1 MCTSY
6 SDQCKA
12 YKHWQLDNSDYSEIY
27 HVASKYI
34 SHKTMHGFLLKRW
47 LISGLGKEV
56 NKIIL
61 GIVKE
66 QKAKAL
72 QSPMGTGQKV

>member
-1 MCTSY
+1 
-6 SDQCKA
+6 
-12 YKHWQLDNSDYSEIY
+12 
-27 HVASKYI
+27 
-34 SHKTMHGFLLKRW
+34 MHGFLLKRW

-61 GIVKE
+61 GIVKK

>member
-12 YKHWQLDNSDYSEIY
+12 YKKWQLNNIDYSEVY

-34 SHKTMHGFLLKRW
+34 FHQTIHGFLKRR
-47 LISGLGKEV
+47 LISGLGKEIH
-56 NKIIL
+56 KIIL
-61 GIVKE
+61 RIMMD
-66 QKAKAL
+66 QKAEGL
-72 QSPMGTGQKV
+72 QRPVGTGQKV